1 LPLVDSSG
9 NSFVGAINNVI
20 QVLFIPHW
28 QFVNPGDSY
37 RNIAFAR
44 TAWRRRMRR
53 TFVLSASAALL
64 ASIILAATGVV
75 LSTIYHDAVERSFDR
90 RLRVYLGTVVA
101 DVVSSDRVGPPL
113 GEPSFDLPLSG
124 WYWQI
129 TTLDVAK
136 PEVRSSPSLWD
147 MTLTRLRDEV
157 ATTSADRA
165 RHGYAIGRGAAQ
177 RLRLLE
183 RTVDLGEDGRYLI
196 VVAGDPQE
204 IDDEMR
210 SFHKAIAI
218 SFGFVAALLALMM
231 FFQTRLVRISSFS
244 ERSA

>member
-1 LPLVDSSG
+1 
-9 NSFVGAINNVI
+9 
-20 QVLFIPHW
+20 
-28 QFVNPGDSY
+28 
-37 RNIAFAR
+37 
-44 TAWRRRMRR
+44 MRR
-53 TFVLSASAALL
+53 TFVLSVAAALV
-64 ASIILAATGVV
+64 ASTIIAATGVV
-75 LSTIYHDAVERSFDR
+75 LSSIYRDAVERSFDR
-90 RLRVYLGTVVA
+90 RVGVYLNTLVA
-101 DVVSSDRVGPPL
+101 DVASSDRGRPTL

-129 TTLDVAK
+129 TPLGVAQ
-136 PEVRSSPSLWD
+136 PGVRSSRSLWD
-147 MTLTRLRDEV
+147 RTLTPLRDED
-157 ATTSADRA
+157 ATTSADGA
-165 RHGYAIGRGAAQ
+165 RHGYVLSPIGQ

-218 SFGFVAALLALMM
+218 SFGFLAALLVLMM
-231 FFQTRLVRISSFS
+231 FFHTRLVGISSLS

>member
-1 LPLVDSSG
+1 
-9 NSFVGAINNVI
+9 
-20 QVLFIPHW
+20 
-28 QFVNPGDSY
+28 
-37 RNIAFAR
+37 
-44 TAWRRRMRR
+44 MRR
-53 TFVLSASAALL
+53 TFVLSVAATLV
-64 ASIILAATGVV
+64 ASIILAAAGLV
-75 LSTIYHDAVERSFDR
+75 LSSIYHDDVERSFDR
-90 RLRVYLGTVVA
+90 RLGVYLNTLVA
-101 DVVSSDRVGPPL
+101 DVVSSDRGGPHL

-136 PEVRSSPSLWD
+136 PEVRSSRSLWD
-147 MTLTRLRDEV
+147 MTLTRLRDED

-165 RHGYAIGRGAAQ
+165 RHGYAIGPEGQ

-196 VVAGDPQE
+196 AVAGDPQE

-218 SFGFVAALLALMM
+218 SFGFLAALLALVM

-244 ERSA
+244 VRGA